1 MNYIGDLQRDNND
14 AYQSLRSV
22 EDARNLRQKKM
33 QDHVRGATK
42 KMPRH
47 QGGMRWQGMQHKE
60 EVTTCVVER
69 ETRLE
74 LATPTLARLCS
85 TN

>member
-1 MNYIGDLQRDNND
+1 MNYNGDCIRDNND
-14 AYQSLRSV
+14 AKRASPSV
-22 EDARNLRQKKM
+22 VVTRNLRQKET
-33 QDHVRGATK
+33 QNHDRGVTK

-60 EVTTCVVER
+60 EVTTCAVER

>member
-1 MNYIGDLQRDNND
+1 MSHSVRHARVSSIEIISEATDVET
-14 AYQSLRSV
+14 RSAV
-22 EDARNLRQKKM
+22 GIVSALGKKLP
-33 QDHVRGATK
+33 QK

-60 EVTTCVVER
+60 EVTTRVVER

>member
-1 MNYIGDLQRDNND
+1 MRGDD
-14 AYQSLRSV
+14 
-22 EDARNLRQKKM
+22 
-33 QDHVRGATK
+33 GATDVQTLGAARIVLMARKKLPQK

-60 EVTTCVVER
+60 EVTTRVVER
-69 ETRLE
+69 ETRLD